1 MTDNWF
7 TDDDDNTQDEQGNPN
22 LVKSLRDALK
32 EKTKAEKTLETQLT
46 TLTARVRAQDV
57 GAVLKEA
64 GVNEKVASLI
74 PTDVEPTAEAV
85 GKWLEEYKD
94 VFGIKT
100 EETAPPEPDP
110 NVVSQITAMNN
121 VAQSGQTPNGPANVT
136 LQDVQSA
143 GTLEE
148 LRALIAKAGG
158 RTL

>member
-1 MTDNWF
+1 MTDNWY
-7 TDDDDNTQDEQGNPN
+7 TNDDEPNDEDQGNPN

-32 EKTKAEKTLETQLT
+32 EKTKAEKALETQLT
-46 TLTARVRAQDV
+46 SLTARVRAQDV

-64 GVNEKVASLI
+64 GVNEKVAALI

-94 VFGIKT
+94 VFGIKAEDT
-100 EETAPPEPDP
+100 TPSEPDP
-110 NVVSQITAMNN
+110 DVVSQMTAMNN
-121 VAQSGQTPNGPANVT
+121 VAQSGQAPGGPANVT